1 LKFARGI
8 GKTRP
13 ANLQSSFVRTAT
25 SVAVILALC
34 GSSLAQER
42 FAQERPAQETTT
54 LSRIAPDQTTL
65 VPPVREFRLPARVGV
80 FGEVRLSL
88 EQALAMALANNND
101 IDASKI
107 DREEADYALL
117 GARGAFDPTVSA
129 VSSWQR
135 QVVPVAS
142 ALAGSSTGSLLTKV
156 WQTDPTVSGSLPWLG
171 GTYSTDFNSQRTYTN
186 NSFITLNPQY
196 PTSLNFQYTQ
206 PLWRNLRYDN
216 NRHSLDVAKKNVSLS
231 QEQFRQKVMQVVL
244 QTEQAYWELAY
255 AYNNLQVQLEAVEIG
270 RQQDESNR
278 RQEREGLLA
287 PIDVVA
293 AQTQLAGFE
302 LNAYSAQT
310 ALTQAENALKL
321 LILADRTS
329 AMWAVAITPVTPA
342 DMTVPVT
349 PLADAVAE
357 ALSSRPETA
366 QVKITKEIN
375 QSDTKFYRDQTKPQV
390 DLVAMYT
397 RAGLAG
403 VSAPPTSN
411 PLTASFGPIIDRLN
425 DLSASSGLPPL
436 SLNFGSATPPLLIG
450 DYGQSLSNL
459 WAGDFPTAQFQLRV
473 SLPIRNRAA
482 EANLSRVL
490 AETRRIQNQKDQ
502 LEQSI
507 EADVRN
513 AMQAMGSAALRRDA
527 AQVQRESAEEQYNS
541 EQRQFRAGTSTL
553 FLVQQRQTTMIA
565 ARSQERRAESDLGEA
580 IAAFELATGSILRQH
595 NIQLR

>member
-1 LKFARGI
+1 MSRASLIEK
-8 GKTRP
+8 
-13 ANLQSSFVRTAT
+13 VRA
-25 SVAVILALC
+25 AIALTVVVSWC
-34 GSSLAQER
+34 GSIV
-42 FAQERPAQETTT
+42 AQETTT
-54 LSRIAPDQTTL
+54 LTRIAPDKTTL
-65 VPPVREFRLPARVGV
+65 VPPVREFHLPARVGV
-80 FGEVRLSL
+80 FGEAPLSL
-88 EQALAMALANNND
+88 EQALAMALSNNND

-107 DREEADYALL
+107 DRQEADYALL
-117 GARGAFDPTVSA
+117 GAKGAYDPTVGA
-129 VSSWQR
+129 VSSWQK
-135 QVVPVAS
+135 QIVPVAS
-142 ALAGSSTGSLLTKV
+142 ALAGSATGSLLTKI
-156 WQTDPTVSGSLPWLG
+156 WQTDPTVSGSTPWFG
-171 GTYSTDFNSQRTYTN
+171 GSYSTDFNSQRTSTN
-186 NSFITLNPQY
+186 NTFLTLNPQY
-196 PTSLNFQYTQ
+196 PSSLNFQYVQ

-216 NRHSLDVAKKNVSLS
+216 NRHSLDIAKKNISLS

-287 PIDVVA
+287 PIDVIA

-302 LNAYSAQT
+302 LSAYSAQS

-321 LILADRTS
+321 LILADRNS
-329 AMWAVAITPVTPA
+329 PMWSVAITPVTPA
-342 DMTVPVT
+342 DRSVPVT

-357 ALSSRPETA
+357 ALRNRPEAA

-375 QSDTKFYRDQTKPQV
+375 QSDTRLYRNQTKPQV
-390 DLVAMYT
+390 DLVTMYT

-403 VSAPPTSN
+403 VNAVQGAN

-436 SLNFGSATPPLLIG
+436 ALNFGSSTPPLLIG
-450 DYGQSLSNL
+450 GYGQSLDNL

-482 EANLSRVL
+482 EANLSRAV
-490 AETRRIQNQKDQ
+490 AETHRIQDQTNQ
-502 LEQSI
+502 LEQAI
-507 EADVRN
+507 VADVRN
-513 AMQAMGSAALRRDA
+513 AMQAMESAALRRDA
-527 AQVQRESAEEQYNS
+527 ARVQRESAEEQYNS

-565 ARSQERRAESDLGEA
+565 ARSQERRAESDLGES
-580 IAAFELATGSILRQH
+580 IAAFELATGSILEEH
-595 NIQLR
+595 NIQLK